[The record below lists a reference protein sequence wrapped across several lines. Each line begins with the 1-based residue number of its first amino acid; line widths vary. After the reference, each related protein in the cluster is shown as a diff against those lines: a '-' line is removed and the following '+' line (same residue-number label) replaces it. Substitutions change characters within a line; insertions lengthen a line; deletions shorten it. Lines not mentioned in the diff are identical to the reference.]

1 MVKQIQVRH
10 HKHHEQS
17 PAFRQNSSHK
27 LRKKI
32 SEKNMLLARSTEL
45 LSEAQKKPHFRCSAR
60 RANIVSFE
68 LNFFFL
74 A

>member
-17 PAFRQNSSHK
+17 PAFRQNSSHE

-32 SEKNMLLARSTEL
+32 SENMLLARSTEL
-45 LSEAQKKPHFRCSAR
+45 LSEAQEKPHFRCSAR
-60 RANIVSFE
+60 RANIISF
-68 LNFFFL
+68 
-74 A
+74 

>member
-17 PAFRQNSSHK
+17 PAFRQNSSHE

-32 SEKNMLLARSTEL
+32 SEKKYVVS
-45 LSEAQKKPHFRCSAR
+45 AQYGTLK
-60 RANIVSFE
+60 
-68 LNFFFL
+68 
-74 A
+74 

>member
-17 PAFRQNSSHK
+17 PAFRQNSSHE

-32 SEKNMLLARSTEL
+32 SEKIMLLARSTEL
-45 LSEAQKKPHFRCSAR
+45 
-60 RANIVSFE
+60 
-68 LNFFFL
+68 
-74 A
+74 

>member
-1 MVKQIQVRH
+1 
-10 HKHHEQS
+10 
-17 PAFRQNSSHK
+17 
-27 LRKKI
+27 
-32 SEKNMLLARSTEL
+32 MLLARSTEL
-45 LSEAQKKPHFRCSAR
+45 LSEAQEKPHFRCSAR